1 MRIAAILLFATLA
14 AAASRVPVR
23 LSLEPVDPLL
33 FGKGSK
39 QLLLV
44 SAHYADGSDED
55 VTGKVQF
62 RSQKPAVAAVEG
74 NAIIAE
80 SNGGA
85 VIVATYR
92 GLSASTTALI
102 QRADRPPPPSFNA
115 DVMPVLTKI
124 GCNGGSCHGAL
135 NGQNGFKLSL
145 FGYEPDQDY
154 EMIVHKHDGRR
165 VNLNDPEKSLILQKP
180 TFQVPH
186 GGGKVLKKDSPEYN
200 ALLGWLKDGAR
211 RIPENEKRIVALR
224 VTPPESVLFGKE
236 ATRQLIVTARYSDGT
251 ERDITRTARF
261 QSNDDS
267 IAKVSAEGVVAA
279 VRGGETAIV
288 VRAPG
293 IAAGAR
299 VDVVLEQR
307 AVHAIASNNFI
318 DDYVFAKLRT
328 LEIPPSDLADDA
340 TFLRRASLDI
350 IGLIPTADEA
360 RAFLA
365 DRDPAKRAKL
375 VDRLLERPE
384 YADFWALYWGDHL
397 NNTKQLLYNKG
408 PYVFTR
414 WLNRAFRRNMPYNEF
429 VRELLTSSGN
439 MYVAGAT
446 SYYPLMKK
454 EEDLAAITS
463 QVFLGV
469 SIECAR
475 CHNHPLERWTR
486 DDFNGMAAF
495 FSQVKYKSAG
505 PRNNERVLYVDFKRQ
520 FQNPDNK
527 RVYWPKALDGP
538 VIAATNEV
546 DRRELLADWITSPAN
561 PFFAR
566 AIVNR
571 MWRNFMGRGLVEP
584 VDDFRITNPATNEPL
599 LDALAKDFVDHGYDL
614 HQLIRRITA
623 SRAYQLSS
631 KPNGANRD
639 DKMAYSRHYSR
650 RLTAEQLLDSVSQA
664 TGVPERYTS
673 LYPGTRAAQLPE
685 PEVESYFLE
694 VFDRPSRQL
703 ICERKQPP
711 TLNQALHL
719 ISGDTIQK
727 KVTDPQGILEKMRED
742 NRAPGQIIEELYLRT
757 LSRYPDAEES
767 LNAEAAI
774 AKSPS
779 ARRGFED
786 VFWALLN
793 SKEFLYN
800 H

>member
-1 MRIAAILLFATLA
+1 MRIAATLLFATLA
-14 AAASRVPVR
+14 AAASHVPVK
-23 LSLEPVDPLL
+23 LSIEPVDPLL
-33 FGKGSK
+33 FGKGSR
-39 QLLLV
+39 QTLLAIARY
-44 SAHYADGSDED
+44 SDGTEED
-55 VTGKVQF
+55 VTAKTKF
-62 RSQKPAVAAVEG
+62 RSLKPAVATVANSMITG
-74 NAIIAE
+74 E

-85 VIVATYR
+85 VIQATYS
-92 GLSASTTALI
+92 GLAASTTALV
-102 QRADRPPPPSFNA
+102 QRADVPPPPSFNA

-124 GCNGGSCHGAL
+124 GCNGGTCHGSMH
-135 NGQNGFKLSL
+135 GQNGFKLSL
-145 FGYEPDQDY
+145 FGYEPDEDY
-154 EMIVHKHDGRR
+154 RMIVHRHGGRR
-165 VNLNDPEKSLILQKP
+165 VNLMEPEKSLILLKP
-180 TFQVPH
+180 TFQIPH
-186 GGGKVLKKDSPEYN
+186 GGGRVLRKDSPEYN
-200 ALLGWLKDGAR
+200 ALLNWINNGAKR
-211 RIPENEKRIVALR
+211 VPENEKRIAALR
-224 VTPPESVLFGKE
+224 ITPATSLLFGKQ
-236 ATRQLIVTARYSDGT
+236 ASRQLLVTARYSDGT
-251 ERDITRTARF
+251 ERDITRLAKF

-267 IAKVSAEGVVAA
+267 IAKVSAEGIVTAE
-279 VRGGETAIV
+279 RGGETAIV

-293 IAAGAR
+293 IAAGAK
-299 VDVVLEQR
+299 VDVILEQH
-307 AVHAIASNNFI
+307 AVPTVASNNFI
-318 DDYVFAKLRT
+318 DDYVFAKLRM
-328 LEIPPSDLADDA
+328 LEIPPSGVADDA
-340 TFLRRASLDI
+340 TFLRRAFLDI
-350 IGLIPTADEA
+350 IGLIPAADEA

-365 DRDPAKRAKL
+365 DKSPDKRAKL

-414 WLNRAFRRNMPYNEF
+414 WLYRAFRSNMPYNRF
-429 VRELLTSSGN
+429 ARELLTSSGN

-454 EEDLAAITS
+454 EPDLAAITS

-475 CHNHPLERWTR
+475 CHNHPLEKWTR

-495 FSQVKYKSAG
+495 FSQVKYKNAG

-520 FQNPDNK
+520 FQNPDTK
-527 RVYWPKALDGP
+527 KVYLPKPLGQP
-538 VIAATNEV
+538 VLAASGEV
-546 DRRELLADWITSPAN
+546 DRRELLADWITSPSN
-561 PFFAR
+561 PYFAK

-584 VDDFRITNPATNEPL
+584 VDDFRETNPPTNGPL
-599 LDALAKDFVDHGYDL
+599 LDALAKDFVEHGYDL
-614 HQLIRRITA
+614 HQLIRRITS

-631 KPNGANRD
+631 KPNDANRD

-650 RLTAEQLLDSVSQA
+650 RLTAEQLLDSISQA
-664 TGVPERYTS
+664 TGVPEEYKS

-685 PEVESYFLE
+685 PEIESYFLE

-719 ISGDTIQK
+719 ISGDTVEK
-727 KVTDPQGILEKMRED
+727 KITDPHGEMEKMLSAGKPPRE
-742 NRAPGQIIEELYLRT
+742 IIEELYLRT
-757 LSRYPDAEES
+757 LSRYPDAQETA
-767 LNAEAAI
+767 NAEAAV
-774 AKSPS
+774 AKSAS
-779 ARRGFED
+779 VQRGFED